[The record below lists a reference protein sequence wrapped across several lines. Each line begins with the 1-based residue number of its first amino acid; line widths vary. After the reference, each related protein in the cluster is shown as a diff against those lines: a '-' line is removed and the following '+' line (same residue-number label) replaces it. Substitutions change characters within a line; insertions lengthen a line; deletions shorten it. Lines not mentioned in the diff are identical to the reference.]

1 METLYQTVDR
11 AGISI
16 PLEVIRPYGL
26 PEGTRIA
33 ISLQKDGIHVAPAE
47 ISIEEIEN
55 RALRYLLKNVGD
67 AVSIGSLQRTATG
80 GWLAPVWAAGVG
92 RPIGQLCYTAAGMLV
107 AGQSTPIGRAL
118 DAQRMVVWL

>member
-16 PLEVIRPYGL
+16 PLEVIRGYGL

-33 ISLQKDGIHVAPAE
+33 ISLQKDGIRVTPAE
-47 ISIEEIEN
+47 LSVEEIEN

-67 AVSIGSLQRTATG
+67 AVSIGSLQRTAAG
-80 GWLAPVWAAGVG
+80 GWLAPVLEGG
-92 RPIGQLCYTAAGMLV
+92 TERPIGQLCYTAAGMLI
-107 AGQSTPIGRAL
+107 ARQSTPVA
-118 DAQRMVVWL
+118 AM

>member
-16 PLEVIRPYGL
+16 PLEVIRAYGL

-47 ISIEEIEN
+47 ISIEEVQN

-67 AVSIGSLQRTATG
+67 AVSIGPLQRTATG
-80 GWLAPVWAAGVG
+80 GWLVPVLEAGTE
-92 RPIGQLCYTAAGMLV
+92 RPSGQLCYTAGGMLV
-107 AGQSTPIGRAL
+107 AGQSTPIAELLGVR
-118 DAQRMVVWL
+118 DAA

>member
-11 AGISI
+11 TGISI
-16 PLEVIRPYGL
+16 PLELIRAYGL

-47 ISIEEIEN
+47 ISMEEIEN

-67 AVSIGSLQRTATG
+67 AVNIGPLQRTATG
-80 GWLAPVWAAGVG
+80 GWLAPVLEAGTR

-107 AGQSTPIGRAL
+107 AEQSTQVTELLGAH
-118 DAQRMVVWL
+118 DAA

>member
-16 PLEVIRPYGL
+16 PLEVIRSYGL

-47 ISIEEIEN
+47 ISVEEIEN
-55 RALRYLLKNVGD
+55 RALRYLLRNVGD
-67 AVSIGSLQRTATG
+67 AVSIGLLQRTATG
-80 GWLAPVWAAGVG
+80 GWLVPVWEAGTE

-107 AGQSTPIGRAL
+107 AGQSTPIAELLGAH
-118 DAQRMVVWL
+118 DGA